1 MKKIFLGLILTSSL
15 IACKKET
22 NATTTNGGG
31 TGTSTDTN
39 QKSAIN
45 FTSLGTPVGSFQN
58 NIIDVDG
65 NTYKTVKIGNQI
77 WMAENLKT
85 SKYSDATEIPNI
97 TDKTQWSNLKTG
109 AWAFYN
115 NDTSNNAKYGKLY
128 NWYAVS
134 KTTNGNKNVCPIGWH
149 IPTDAEWTVLT
160 SYLGGDSISGGKMKE
175 VGFTS
180 WNTPNSESTNSS
192 LFTGMPGGDRDFNGN
207 FSGIGRSGE
216 FWSSTL
222 EGDILANYQHLN
234 YNHGISKHYSF
245 VKSFGMSVRCLK
257 D

>member
-22 NATTTNGGG
+22 NTTTTNGGG

-39 QKSAIN
+39 QKSDIN

-85 SKYSDATEIPNI
+85 SKYSDGTKIPNI
-97 TDKTQWSNLKTG
+97 TDKSQWSNLKTG
-109 AWAFYN
+109 AWVFYN

-128 NWYAVS
+128 NWYAVNHI
-134 KTTNGNKNVCPIGWH
+134 TNGNKNICPDGWH
-149 IPTDAEWTVLT
+149 VPSNSEWQILKD
-160 SYLGGDSISGGKMKE
+160 YLGGSSVAGSKMKE
-175 VGFTS
+175 FGIIN
-180 WNTPNSESTNSS
+180 WNTPNKDATNTS
-192 LFTGMPGGDRDFNGN
+192 LFTGLPNGYRDYNGGYNQVGSKGYWWTSDESLNEFVSYSYLQFDIPSSYSYFNIYTIKQ
-207 FSGIGRSGE
+207 F
-216 FWSSTL
+216 
-222 EGDILANYQHLN
+222 
-234 YNHGISKHYSF
+234 K
-245 VKSFGMSVRCLK
+245 
-257 D
+257 